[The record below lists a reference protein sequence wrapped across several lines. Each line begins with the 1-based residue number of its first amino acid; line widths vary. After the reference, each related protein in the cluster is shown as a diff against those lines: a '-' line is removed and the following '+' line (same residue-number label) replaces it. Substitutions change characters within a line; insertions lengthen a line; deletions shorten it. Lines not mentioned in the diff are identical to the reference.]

1 MIKNKEKINAHC
13 TSLDFSKEDN
23 AFIYIIPKNDQDV
36 LLGGVAEFNKSD
48 KEGIDNNLL
57 RRIEND
63 CSKFLLTLDDRTS
76 KEKESYIVGLRPY
89 RTFEVR
95 VEHDQGVLFHNYG
108 HGGSGVLLSWG
119 TAEEIVRL
127 ASNL

>member
-89 RTFEVR
+89 
-95 VEHDQGVLFHNYG
+95 
-108 HGGSGVLLSWG
+108 LSLIHISEP
-119 TAEEIVRL
+119 TRR
-127 ASNL
+127 